1 MTLVIDLEVF
11 FFIIFFFPLHDL
23 DKVYY
28 NYTLGKI
35 IKKESLKPDNV
46 RETTCFL
53 NMFLFIF
60 QLVQS
65 WIEVVAGW
73 ATPCIQAQVWGDP

>member
-11 FFIIFFFPLHDL
+11 FFILFFFFHDL

-28 NYTLGKI
+28 SYTSAKI

-46 RETTCFL
+46 REIADFL
-53 NMFLFIF
+53 NTFLFIF
-60 QLVQS
+60 QLVRS

-73 ATPCIQAQVWGDP
+73 ATPCIQAQVWGD